1 MVRRGYR
8 RVECYRRS
16 RSILILGCRRWPGF
30 PLVFAQFSVKA
41 FANRIGYGSISLQC
55 AAPVPMLA
63 GRHRAATPP
72 IRRHGWDADIL
83 ILASFFDVKI
93 AGWLQSLV
101 DEVRESLTVV
111 AGD

>member
-1 MVRRGYR
+1 MGY
-8 RVECYRRS
+8 E
-16 RSILILGCRRWPGF
+16 
-30 PLVFAQFSVKA
+30 
-41 FANRIGYGSISLQC
+41 
-55 AAPVPMLA
+55 
-63 GRHRAATPP
+63 
-72 IRRHGWDADIL
+72 WDADIL